1 MGLVLKELTLMVK
14 KEISLVRLQIFGYE
28 ISKMAFAQRNL
39 EKKRI
44 WEIILIWK
52 IHNGKDLST
61 CTKAVPRRYNC
72 ELDTGLWLLEGE
84 ADFRR
89 G

>member
-1 MGLVLKELTLMVK
+1 MVKHIRTIRQMLLRSCLSVFDHFVGLVLKELTLMVK

-44 WEIILIWK
+44 
-52 IHNGKDLST
+52 
-61 CTKAVPRRYNC
+61 
-72 ELDTGLWLLEGE
+72 
-84 ADFRR
+84 
-89 G
+89 